1 MEFTWLSPF
10 ICLLL
15 YFQAI
20 CSPSLPFPI
29 LCPHDQGLALLQIK
43 KSFSTST
50 SASFVHHELESW
62 KEGTDCCSW
71 NGVECDTETGHVIGL
86 NVSGRMLH
94 GALNS
99 NSTLFSLT
107 HLQTL
112 DLSNN
117 DFSGSHIPSLFSH
130 LLNLTCLNLSSSNVA
145 GQVPS
150 EISLLSKL
158 VFLDLSFNENLVLET
173 TSFTKVVQNL
183 TKLRELSLSTVD
195 MASVALHSLMN
206 LSSSLSSL
214 RLVSCALQGKF
225 PDEIFHRSNLQ
236 LLDIEDNK
244 DLTGSLPRFN
254 GSSRLCSCNVMGS
267 NFAFLGNL
275 TQLTRLDL
283 SGNNFNGQIPPSLG
297 ILEHLDFLDLSNNN
311 FSGLFPFVVCNLT
324 KLQFLSLS
332 NNKITGIIP
341 SQVGNFSS
349 LNQLYLFENFQGSI
363 TAILVFSAFFENI
376 FLGNNLFS
384 GHLSQFQYNSSLK
397 YIDLSSNLLDGPIP
411 SSIANLVNLDSL
423 ILASNE
429 NLTGEIPFSICKLK
443 YLRILD
449 LSNNRLSGFIP
460 RCLGNFSKSLE
471 IIVLG
476 NNTLEGP
483 IPSSIF
489 NLTNLFI
496 VVLSPNK
503 LIGDIPASIC
513 LLKLLEVVDLS
524 NNNLGGSIP
533 RCLENLSNI
542 VLTPDNQVMSS
553 AIGQVRVLSSIIFLD
568 LSNNWLNGTI
578 PSFLF
583 NLSSLLYL
591 YLGNNLLTGHIS
603 RLPSRSVMEVIDFS
617 NNMLDGP
624 IPISLFHL
632 PSLRYLFL
640 QNNSLTGR
648 ISQFQCHN

>member
-254 GSSRLCSCNVMGS
+254 GSSRLWFLALSFTSISVYLELDFFSSPHSLKELYLSSCNVMGS

-311 FSGLFPFVVCNLT
+311 FSGLFPFVVYNRDNP
-324 KLQFLSLS
+324 F
-332 NNKITGIIP
+332 P
-341 SQVGNFSS
+341 SR
-349 LNQLYLFENFQGSI
+349 QLFISESTLLIRELPKGSI
-363 TAILVFSAFFENI
+363 TAILVFSAFFEV
-376 FLGNNLFS
+376 
-384 GHLSQFQYNSSLK
+384 
-397 YIDLSSNLLDGPIP
+397 YISW
-411 SSIANLVNLDSL
+411 
-423 ILASNE
+423 E
-429 NLTGEIPFSICKLK
+429 
-443 YLRILD
+443 
-449 LSNNRLSGFIP
+449 
-460 RCLGNFSKSLE
+460 
-471 IIVLG
+471 
-476 NNTLEGP
+476 
-483 IPSSIF
+483 
-489 NLTNLFI
+489 
-496 VVLSPNK
+496 
-503 LIGDIPASIC
+503 
-513 LLKLLEVVDLS
+513 
-524 NNNLGGSIP
+524 
-533 RCLENLSNI
+533 
-542 VLTPDNQVMSS
+542 
-553 AIGQVRVLSSIIFLD
+553 
-568 LSNNWLNGTI
+568 
-578 PSFLF
+578 
-583 NLSSLLYL
+583 
-591 YLGNNLLTGHIS
+591 
-603 RLPSRSVMEVIDFS
+603 
-617 NNMLDGP
+617 
-624 IPISLFHL
+624 
-632 PSLRYLFL
+632 
-640 QNNSLTGR
+640 
-648 ISQFQCHN
+648 